1 MKSGSLFVEKRKAES
16 GKAETATSGIKP
28 FVEHCRFLPVC
39 LWPFD
44 QSLSKWPKARSLR
57 RVEIEFHNSHCELLG
72 PSFQFSFHSLLI
84 FVFRVVFVSAFPL
97 SAFRLYKFSGRFP
110 KPPSPH
116 STPRVERA
124 HSERFRFPAFRF
136 PLFLDLLRTPSFRGA
151 TIRPHREIRRLWHP
165 ESPSPA
171 SFGNDTVSP
180 RRNCR
185 RGLRCA
191 ASCGGHR
198 FRTRTDF
205 SIPCSSRAATPS
217 GLWRFAN

>member
-1 MKSGSLFVEKRKAES
+1 MNEITF
-16 GKAETATSGIKP
+16 
-28 FVEHCRFLPVC
+28 RFGPIRLPVVCPTDVPDFKSC
-39 LWPFD
+39 LPSSIPVDRFWESPD
-44 QSLSKWPKARSLR
+44 ES
-57 RVEIEFHNSHCELLG
+57 HNSHCELLG

-205 SIPCSSRAATPS
+205 SIPCSLRAATPS